1 MKSLIVKKGSLF
13 PLVNFKSSVIS
24 VSNLKKNF
32 SIFTPKQSRLRK
44 VFAPKYDD
52 LPAVDGVNFEVQR
65 GEKIA
70 FIGPN
75 GAGKST
81 TIKLLTGI
89 FQPTSGSVQILG
101 LDPFTMRKKVAYK
114 IGTVFGQRS
123 QLWYH
128 LPPFRSFKL
137 LATIYDLPHDV
148 FENRLKLLI
157 DIFDLNRFYNR
168 PVKEL
173 SLGERMRCELVASLL
188 HNPEILFLDEP
199 TIGLDI
205 ISKSA
210 IRELV
215 HQRSQLDAT
224 TIFLTSHDV
233 ADIERVCDRIILIN
247 KGKIVVDDSVKT
259 IKERYIHH
267 KRITVRTSEKV
278 DWKPHPSIRLISSER
293 GVHHFEVELQMMSPQ
308 EAVRYI
314 ANQYDFSDI
323 TIEDLPLEDI
333 IRGIYQS

>member
-1 MKSLIVKKGSLF
+1 
-13 PLVNFKSSVIS
+13 VNSNVIS
-24 VSNLKKNF
+24 VTNLKKNF
-32 SIFTPKQSRLRK
+32 S
-44 VFAPKYDD
+44 VFAPKQGRMRKY
-52 LPAVDGVNFEVQR
+52 LAPKYENMLAVDDVSFQVKR

-89 FQPTSGSVQILG
+89 FQPTSGSVEIFG
-101 LDPFTMRKKVAYK
+101 LDPFTKRHKVAYK

-128 LPPFRSFKL
+128 LPPIRSFRL
-137 LATIYDLPHDV
+137 LATIYDLPKEV
-148 FENRLKLLI
+148 FEARLNLLSEIFGLHRFQNRA
-157 DIFDLNRFYNR
+157 
-168 PVKEL
+168 VKEL

-199 TIGLDI
+199 TIGLDL

-215 HQRSQLDAT
+215 HQRSTFDST

-233 ADIERVCDRIILIN
+233 ADIERVCDRIIMIN
-247 KGKIVVDDSVKT
+247 NGKIVIDDSVKT
-259 IKERYIHH
+259 IKERYIHY
-267 KRITVRTSEKV
+267 KRITVKMSQKLQWQE
-278 DWKPHPSIRLISSER
+278 HPAIALIHSD
-293 GVHHFEVELQMMSPQ
+293 HNIHTFEVDLKKMNSQ
-308 EAVRYI
+308 EALRFI
-314 ANQYDFSDI
+314 ANQYEFSDI
-323 TIEDLPLEDI
+323 TIEDLPLENI
-333 IRGIYQS
+333 IKGIYQA